1 MYTFNL
7 LNPSKNHVKQ
17 ATTQHM
23 KWLITWDDIHCS
35 YNIDRRSLTQKL
47 KIMSLDSTWL
57 ITHSSNNYSIW
68 NFTHICISNNLLL
81 TCELLPF
88 CGLRTTTTSSP
99 LPMDFFFSNNAS
111 FMGLL
116 YAICE
121 NRVSTLHVHSWK
133 PHAEILREKT
143 KYCTNNIVLV
153 SIVKL
158 PPLKATHFKVWMH

>member
-17 ATTQHM
+17 ATTQHT

-99 LPMDFFFSNNAS
+99 LPMDPFFFQQRIIYGA
-111 FMGLL
+111 FV
-116 YAICE
+116 C
-121 NRVSTLHVHSWK
+121 HSWK
-133 PHAEILREKT
+133 PRVNPSCSFMETSCRNFERKD
-143 KYCTNNIVLV
+143 
-153 SIVKL
+153 
-158 PPLKATHFKVWMH
+158 